1 MSSEDVI
8 RKYGRHLSQ
17 YEKEE
22 ILTFKQIY
30 YLNLACKRKG
40 IGQFIEGELTCQDE
54 NPDKNE
60 DPNGIYNHGFDND

>member
-1 MSSEDVI
+1 MY
-8 RKYGRHLSQ
+8 KLN
-17 YEKEE
+17 K
-22 ILTFKQIY
+22 IY
-30 YLNLACKRKG
+30 YLNLASKRKG